1 MPIVVDWKR
10 RETVDRVKALKLS
23 PGSPP
28 IKMNISN
35 ATTYSRKHVLIK
47 IEVKFEKLFL
57 KKTHKLHIKIDF
69 FNKNKP
75 LALLLTTAHRRA
87 SSSRTEFHWN
97 LFNENRT
104 LVSRDPSLNQ
114 PAWYTFD
121 RGRGNNSWTEFWNE
135 GKKNVVAK
143 SRTGSKKRSWST
155 FRICNREGERRRG
168 RVSGWRAT
176 IRILETDT
184 EIYSGRTRLSME
196 IHSLFLHSSSRTPW
210 IHHAL
215 NFSSFSIENTWKH
228 SVLER
233 DSWEE
238 IWARKYKGLA
248 SLGRTTRVWP
258 NFSWKSTSQRQ
269 ES

>member
-1 MPIVVDWKR
+1 MLIVVDSKR

-47 IEVKFEKLFL
+47 IEVKFKKLFL

-87 SSSRTEFHWN
+87 SSPRAEFHWN
-97 LFNENRT
+97 LFNENRA

-135 GKKNVVAK
+135 GKK
-143 SRTGSKKRSWST
+143 KRG
-155 FRICNREGERRRG
+155 GEIANG
-168 RVSGWRAT
+168 VEKEELIHVSN
-176 IRILETDT
+176 
-184 EIYSGRTRLSME
+184 M
-196 IHSLFLHSSSRTPW
+196 
-210 IHHAL
+210 
-215 NFSSFSIENTWKH
+215 
-228 SVLER
+228 
-233 DSWEE
+233 
-238 IWARKYKGLA
+238 
-248 SLGRTTRVWP
+248 
-258 NFSWKSTSQRQ
+258 
-269 ES
+269 